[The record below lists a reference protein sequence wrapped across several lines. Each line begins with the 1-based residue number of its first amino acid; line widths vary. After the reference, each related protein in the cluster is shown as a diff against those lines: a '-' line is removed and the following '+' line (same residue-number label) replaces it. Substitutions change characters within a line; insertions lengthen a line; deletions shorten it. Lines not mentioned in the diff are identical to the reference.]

1 MMTLVWLAV
10 GLVCLVMGA
19 ESLVRGAA
27 RLATMMGISPLVVG
41 LTIVA
46 FGTSAPELAVS
57 IQSGLEGQA
66 GIAVGNVVGSNIFN
80 VLFILGI
87 SALIVPL
94 VVSQQ
99 LVRFDVP
106 LMIVISLL
114 VLLFGWDGRI

>member
-57 IQSGLEGQA
+57 ISLASRGRR
-66 GIAVGNVVGSNIFN
+66 GSPW
-80 VLFILGI
+80 VTW
-87 SALIVPL
+87 SAA
-94 VVSQQ
+94 
-99 LVRFDVP
+99 
-106 LMIVISLL
+106 ISLTCC
-114 VLLFGWDGRI
+114 LFSVSRP